1 MGQVGQMGQM
11 GQMVPMGQSG
21 QMGQMGPMGMG
32 SMSSMGPMGPMG
44 QMQQNR
50 VMKHSMMKQMR
61 SMSDSGSIERPMV
74 KSKTQLHANQL
85 SDQDLGDELRS
96 FFKGGKGPVVI
107 PLSSLQNVM
116 QLEHQLE
123 DIRTEIMH
131 SFYADLVHYNMMSNK
146 YKTSMKHKLNLLKQ
160 IESRLAV

>member
-1 MGQVGQMGQM
+1 M

-21 QMGQMGPMGMG
+21 QVGQMGPMGMG
-32 SMSSMGPMGPMG
+32 SMAQMGQVSPMGPMGPMG

-74 KSKTQLHANQL
+74 KSKTQLHASQL

-123 DIRTEIMH
+123 
-131 SFYADLVHYNMMSNK
+131 
-146 YKTSMKHKLNLLKQ
+146 
-160 IESRLAV
+160 